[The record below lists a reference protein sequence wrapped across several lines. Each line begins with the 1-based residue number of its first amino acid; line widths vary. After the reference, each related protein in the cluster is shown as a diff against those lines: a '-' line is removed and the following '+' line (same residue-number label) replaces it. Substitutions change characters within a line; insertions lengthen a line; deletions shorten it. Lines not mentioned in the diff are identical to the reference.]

1 MGPLNRARL
10 LLDVA
15 ERPAAMA
22 MERVAL
28 FQVRYGVMLSVHQ
41 IRDGLRI
48 EGITRKKLVLY
59 AAVKDSPENV
69 AKQRSFLAF
78 RALVHMS
85 RVVVVDESG
94 IERATVYRRNGYA
107 AAGVRPMTAAPTA
120 GPNARE
126 RYNFINA
133 MTIDGMLPCTM
144 GYLGSTNSFVYEWW
158 VVNSLL
164 RCVPPGSVVVADNAS
179 FHRLRVLAPIFA
191 AAGVV
196 MLQLPAYSP
205 EYSPIEMGFGWIKQ
219 RLWEDAA
226 RTRHDMI
233 AAWHRAS
240 AALPA
245 RVATG
250 FFRHCGW
257 R

>member
-1 MGPLNRARL
+1 
-10 LLDVA
+10 
-15 ERPAAMA
+15 MA

-205 EYSPIEMGFGWIKQ
+205 VILESLSFTHVRS
-219 RLWEDAA
+219 RLLSVLVRNTPRLRW
-226 RTRHDMI
+226 
-233 AAWHRAS
+233 AS
-240 AALPA
+240 GGSSSDSGRMRPGHAM
-245 RVATG
+245 T
-250 FFRHCGW
+250 
-257 R
+257 